1 MPSTVNTKTRTF
13 AEVAML
19 GHINTQGNS
28 PRVYRWVKAPKAV
41 QQLSINKP
49 PSTPKAAGVTVP
61 YIPIRPAEKKPS
73 AAVVVAD
80 PTATIAELEA
90 STTTSTTTTTTTT
103 TTTKDDDDEIDG
115 ESLLCPFPQC
125 GYWPVYGFCGCIY
138 SRRARDAALAGVDV
152 KAASDVSA
160 TTTAPAELPPLPAK
174 PASSK
179 VLAAIDVPILP
190 IVSHKAKR
198 STKKAAKKAAK

>member
-1 MPSTVNTKTRTF
+1 
-13 AEVAML
+13 
-19 GHINTQGNS
+19 
-28 PRVYRWVKAPKAV
+28 PKAV
-41 QQLSINKP
+41 QQLSIAQL

-61 YIPIRPAEKKPS
+61 YNPIRPAHRSQPSKAIRNAVVLREKKPS
-73 AAVVVAD
+73 AAAIVVAD

-90 STTTSTTTTTTTT
+90 STTT
-103 TTTKDDDDEIDG
+103 TTTKDDNDEIDS

-138 SRRARDAALAGVDV
+138 SRQARDAALAAADA

-160 TTTAPAELPPLPAK
+160 TTTTPAELPPLPAK

-179 VLAAIDVPILP
+179 AFFAAIDIPAGP
-190 IVSHKAKR
+190 IVSHKAER